1 MRFLAVALAA
11 LVAAAVPSAQAQQ
24 RTHID
29 FGTVSPNAAIWQ
41 LFTAKSKGMFAAAG
55 LEVDIVVTGQ
65 SAKTVQGLAAG
76 TFALAHG
83 GIPDFIRATEQGA
96 GVKIVSADL
105 AVPPYRWNAAKGVK
119 TFADLKGKKV
129 MLAGTKDITYIYW
142 RVILEKHGLKLGDF
156 DYLYSGA
163 TNNRFAALISGAVDA
178 TLLLQPFDFMAESQG
193 FPVIALQRDYTPNS
207 PFTVF
212 AANAEWANKNRAATV
227 AFLKTTLAATA
238 WLYDPANRS
247 EAIEILIKETGAKPQ
262 DAENTYD
269 FYIKEL
275 KAYRAD
281 GVMTEAAMNDI
292 LKSLVAIEDLKE
304 PLAPHSKYYDDSF
317 LKAARGG

>member
-1 MRFLAVALAA
+1 MRIWGL
-11 LVAAAVPSAQAQQ
+11 AAAVIAISIGPAEAQQ
-24 RTHID
+24 RTKID

-41 LFTAKSKGMFAAAG
+41 LFTAKNKGMFAANG
-55 LEVDIVVTGQ
+55 LDVDIVVTGQ
-65 SAKTVQGLAAG
+65 SSKTVQGLAAG

-83 GIPDFIRATEQGA
+83 GIPDFIRANEQGA
-96 GVKIVSADL
+96 PVKIVSADL
-105 AVPPYRWNAAKGVK
+105 AVPPYRWNAAKGIK

-142 RVILEKHGLKLGDF
+142 RVITQKHGLNLGDF

-163 TNNRFAALISGAVDA
+163 TNNRFAALVSGAVDA
-178 TLLLQPFDFMAESQG
+178 TLLLQPFDFMAISQG
-193 FPVIALQRDYTPNS
+193 FPVIAVQRDYTPNS

-212 AANAEWANKNRAATV
+212 AANADWANKNRDATV

-238 WLYDPANRS
+238 WLYDPANRK
-247 EAIEILIKETGAKPQ
+247 EAVEILTKETGAKPE
-262 DAENTYD
+262 DSDNTYD

-281 GVMTEAAMNDI
+281 GVMTDEAMKDI
-292 LKSLVAIEDLKE
+292 LMSLVAIEDLKE
-304 PLAPHSKYYDDSF
+304 PLPPYSKYYDDSF
-317 LKAARGG
+317 LKAAHGR